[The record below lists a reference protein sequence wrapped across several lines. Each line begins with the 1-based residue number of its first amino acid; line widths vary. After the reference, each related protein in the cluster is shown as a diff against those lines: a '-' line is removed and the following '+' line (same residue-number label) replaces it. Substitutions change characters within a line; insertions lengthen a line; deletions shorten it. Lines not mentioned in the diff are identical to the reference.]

1 MPDNKDFFPLRK
13 IISRKKFLVL
23 FGFGSATLITF
34 LKSPFGIF
42 KKRIIGKP
50 MNSSVRFEENP
61 LSVKRN
67 KV

>member
-1 MPDNKDFFPLRK
+1 MPDNKDFYPLRK
-13 IISRKKFLVL
+13 TISRKKFLSLV
-23 FGFGSATLITF
+23 GFGSASLIAF

-42 KKRIIGKP
+42 KKRITGKP
-50 MNSSVRFEENP
+50 TVSSVRFEENP